1 MALETGPDSP
11 VPVRT
16 VSHMLGEWI
25 GKLGAIWVEGEVA
38 EFRPRSQ
45 ARMQFLTLRDIEA
58 NASLTVVA
66 DSELVGRLDPPLEA
80 GQRVIVWARPEFWAG
95 RGSLQLRARTI
106 RAVGVGEL
114 LARLAQLQATLAA
127 EGLFAPERKKPL
139 PFLPRRIGLICG
151 RNSDAEHDVVVN
163 ARERW
168 PATDFEIREVAVQG
182 ASAVREVTEAL
193 TELDARE
200 DIDVIVITRGGG
212 SVEDLLPF
220 SNEAL
225 VRAVAAAVTPIVS
238 AIGHEQDSPILD
250 HVADYRASTPTD
262 AGKRIVPSFV
272 EQSAIV
278 EQLLQR
284 GRSVLLRRLDQE
296 ALFLSDARNRNRRIV
311 MQAIETRSA
320 DVNHLRARARGLS
333 PAATLDRGYAVVQG
347 ADGAVIRD
355 PGDVS
360 EGDLVTVTVQHGAF
374 HAGVVKDHATKEAT
388 P

>member
-16 VSHMLGEWI
+16 VSQMLSDWI

-38 EFRPRSQ
+38 DFRPRSQ

-58 NASLTVVA
+58 SASLTVVA
-66 DSELVGRLDPPLEA
+66 DSELVGRLDPPLEPGA
-80 GQRVIVWARPEFWAG
+80 RIVVWARPEFWAG
-95 RGSLQLRARTI
+95 RGSLQLRARSI
-106 RAVGVGEL
+106 RSVGIGEL

-139 PFLPRRIGLICG
+139 PFLPGRVGLICG

-163 ARERW
+163 ARDRW

-182 ASAVREVTEAL
+182 ANAVREVTQAL
-193 TELDARE
+193 QELDSRA

-225 VRAVAAAVTPIVS
+225 VRAVAEATTPIVS

-262 AGKRIVPSFV
+262 AGKRIVPSLS
-272 EQSAIV
+272 EQRAIV
-278 EQLLQR
+278 EKLHQQ
-284 GRSVLLRRLDQE
+284 GRMIIRRRLEQE
-296 ALFLSDARNRNRRIV
+296 SHVIADARARTRRTLLHR
-311 MQAIETRSA
+311 IESWTS
-320 DVNHLRARARGLS
+320 DVSHLRARARSLS

-347 ADGAVIRD
+347 TDGSVVRD
-355 PGDVS
+355 ASNTTP
-360 EGDLVTVTVQHGAF
+360 GDLVTITVQHGAF
-374 HAGVVKDHATKEAT
+374 HASVTEEAAS
-388 P
+388 